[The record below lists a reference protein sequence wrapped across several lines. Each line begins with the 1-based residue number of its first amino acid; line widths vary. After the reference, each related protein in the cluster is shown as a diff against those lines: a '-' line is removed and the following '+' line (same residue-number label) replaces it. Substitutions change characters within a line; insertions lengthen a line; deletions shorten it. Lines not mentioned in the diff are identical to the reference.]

1 MLAHVTAFSRE
12 VESAR
17 LELETNRPVTLK
29 TDVDRHFERARLL
42 LLSLK
47 NTPAPETD
55 ASVNLTYE
63 KTLSRKLADSN
74 SLLRLEM
81 ATAGDQSRAK
91 LLDRI
96 EPLLIEFANMPDRAS
111 REEVASISRRIEQKD
126 VIGLL
131 QSQTF

>member
-1 MLAHVTAFSRE
+1 MMAHVAAFSQKF
-12 VESAR
+12 ESAR
-17 LELETNRPVTLK
+17 LKLESNRPVTLK
-29 TDVDRHFERARLL
+29 TDVDRHFEKARLL

-81 ATAGDQSRAK
+81 ATTGDQSRAA

-111 REEVASISRRIEQKD
+111 REEVASISRRIERKD

-131 QSQTF
+131 QLQTF